1 MARRMSR
8 REYVELFGP
17 TTGDRVRLGDTDL
30 WAEVERDD
38 LVAGDECAFGGGKTL
53 RDGLGTHGGVTAAD
67 GALDFVITNVLVI
80 DAVAGIVKADI
91 GIKDGRIAGV
101 GKAGNP
107 QLMDGVDPELVVG
120 ANTDVRSAEGMI
132 ATAGGIDVHVHFDS
146 AGLCDEAIAL
156 NFGFLGK
163 GSAYSVDP
171 LLEQIRA
178 GAIGLKIHE
187 DWGAMPAVIH
197 ASLDAADEFDVQLQI
212 HTDTLNES
220 GFFER
225 TLEAIGDR
233 TIHTYHSEGAGGGH
247 APDIIRVSGEANCL
261 PSSTN
266 PTNPYTRNTFDEH
279 LDMVMVC
286 HHLSPRIPEDVAFAE
301 SRIRRETIAA
311 EDVLHDLG
319 AISVIGSD
327 SQGMGRIGETVARTW
342 QLAAHMKA
350 ERGSLPEDSGTGHDN
365 HRIKRYVAKYTINAA
380 KIFGIDDHIGSLE
393 PGKLA
398 DLVLW
403 DPRFFGIKPEMVFKG
418 GFPAWSVMGESN
430 ASLMTCEPLRYRPQW
445 GADGPARHAT
455 SLTFMAQAAID
466 AGVPDRIGLR
476 TPAAAPTAVRAQ
488 VTATVERGAVRIG
501 IGGPVGS
508 GKTRLIE
515 CLLPQFAEA
524 GLRTGVITNDL
535 VTLED
540 AERVQRSGLIDPA
553 LVVGVETGA
562 CPHTAIREDPS
573 MNEAAVRRLEHE
585 HGPLDVLLLESG
597 GDNLAATFSAELVD
611 YWIYVIDTAA
621 GDDIPRKR
629 GLGVTQADLLA
640 VNKIDLAPYV
650 GADLERMRADVHTA
664 RPGRPSLFTDL
675 RAAKG
680 AREVFEELCRSA
692 LFRDV
697 KAH

>member
-1 MARRMSR
+1 MRISR
-8 REYVELFGP
+8 AQYCELFGP

-30 WAEVERDD
+30 WAEVEDD
-38 LVAGDECAFGGGKTL
+38 LLVHGDECVFGGGKTL
-53 RDGLGTHGGVTAAD
+53 RDGLGTNGVVTAAD
-67 GALDFVITNVLVI
+67 GALDFVITNALIV

-91 GIKDGRIAGV
+91 GIKDGRIVGI

-107 QLMDGVDPELVVG
+107 DVMDGVDPSLVVG

-132 ATAGGIDVHVHFDS
+132 VTAGGIDVHVHFDS
-146 AGLCDEAIAL
+146 AGLCEEAISAGVTTLIGGGLGPVTVGICSSGTTNLTRMLQASEDYPL

-163 GSAYSVDP
+163 GSASTIDP

-197 ASLDAADEFDVQLQI
+197 ASLDAADELDVQLQI

-225 TLEAIGDR
+225 TMDAIGGR

-266 PTNPYTRNTFDEH
+266 PTNPYTLNTFDEH

-327 SQGMGRIGETVARTW
+327 SQGMGRIGETIARTW
-342 QLAAHMKA
+342 QVAAHMKG
-350 ERGSLPEDSGTGHDN
+350 ERGSLPEDNGSGNDN

-380 KIFGIDDHIGSLE
+380 RIFGIDDQIGSIE

-403 DPRFFGIKPEMVFKG
+403 EPRFFGIKPEVVFKG

-430 ASLMTCEPLRYRPQW
+430 ASLMTCEPLQYKPQW
-445 GADGPARHAT
+445 GAAGPARHAT

-466 AGVPDRIGLR
+466 AGVP
-476 TPAAAPTAVRAQ
+476 
-488 VTATVERGAVRIG
+488 ER
-501 IGGPVGS
+501 
-508 GKTRLIE
+508 
-515 CLLPQFAEA
+515 A
-524 GLRTGVITNDL
+524 GLRKQAAAVSGTRNLTKRDLLHNDAL
-535 VTLED
+535 PDVRVDPETYRVEVDGELCTCEPM
-540 AERVQRSGLIDPA
+540 ERVPLG
-553 LVVGVETGA
+553 
-562 CPHTAIREDPS
+562 
-573 MNEAAVRRLEHE
+573 RLYT
-585 HGPLDVLLLESG
+585 L
-597 GDNLAATFSAELVD
+597 
-611 YWIYVIDTAA
+611 
-621 GDDIPRKR
+621 K
-629 GLGVTQADLLA
+629 
-640 VNKIDLAPYV
+640 
-650 GADLERMRADVHTA
+650 
-664 RPGRPSLFTDL
+664 
-675 RAAKG
+675 
-680 AREVFEELCRSA
+680 
-692 LFRDV
+692 
-697 KAH
+697 